1 MKFNRQLKAGVF
13 LLLCC
18 MMFSFYACDAEK
30 GEPFHIT
37 GTIKGAENKKILI
50 ETMTFPQINQYP
62 KYTLIDTAR
71 ADEKGNFTIEN
82 YLPERMLCRITVEGN
97 QYNYYIVSLE
107 NETLKIDADI
117 NKQMKPDVNG
127 SGATSALYA
136 FIDRMRDNN
145 LKQAAINDS
154 IMAYTTAGNDSM
166 IRIFTQKRI
175 DAQNEYTGILKTFA
189 DTADDI
195 SNAIVAIE
203 GLEFD
208 KEIEYIRNFASRMK
222 STDDSASAYLKE
234 LVAKIDLQD
243 KMLTESFI
251 GKPFIDI
258 IQPDPNGK
266 NLKLSDL
273 KGKVV
278 LVDFWASWCGPC
290 RKENPNVVNVYKTY
304 AEKGFTVFSVSLDT
318 DKDKWLAAIKKDGLI
333 WDTHVSLLNQENNQA
348 AMDYR
353 ITGIP
358 MSFLVDRNGIIVA
371 QNLRGSALAKEVDK
385 LINE

>member
-1 MKFNRQLKAGVF
+1 MKFNRYMKSV
-13 LLLCC
+13 LLFIMSCLAI
-18 MMFSFYACDAEK
+18 SFYACNTEK
-30 GEPFHIT
+30 GEPFHVT
-37 GTIKGAENKKILI
+37 GTIKGAENKKIFI
-50 ETMTFPQINQYP
+50 ETMTFPQINQFP

-71 ADEKGNFTIEN
+71 GDANGNFTIEN

-107 NETLKIDADI
+107 NETLRIAADI
-117 NKQMKPDVNG
+117 NKQLKPDVQG
-127 SGATSALYA
+127 SGPTIALYA
-136 FIDRMRDNN
+136 FIDRMRENN
-145 LKQAAINDS
+145 LFQNAINDS
-154 IMAYTTAGNDSM
+154 IMTYTAAGNDSM
-166 IRIFTQKRI
+166 ISIYTQKRI
-175 DAQNEYTGILKTFA
+175 DAQNEYSQILKTFA
-189 DTADDI
+189 DTANDI

-203 GLEFD
+203 GLEFE
-208 KEIEYIRNFASRMK
+208 KEIEYIKKFAARMDN
-222 STDDSASAYLKE
+222 SDDSASAYLKE
-234 LVAKIDLQD
+234 LKTKIDLQE

-258 IQPDPNGK
+258 MQPDPSGK

-290 RKENPNVVNVYKTY
+290 RKENPNVVNVYKNY
-304 AEKGFTVFSVSLDT
+304 ADKGFTVFSVSLDT
-318 DKDKWLAAIKKDGLI
+318 EKDKWLAAIKKDGLI
-333 WDTHVSLLNQENNQA
+333 WDTHVSLLSQENNQA

-385 LINE
+385 LINQ